1 LRVTERADSVEI
13 ASAPALA
20 MVRRRPTVTSGH
32 IDAARYRTC
41 PVPVPP
47 PETQPSVV
55 PSNINYAC
63 GRLGFSYAGHE
74 R

>member
-1 LRVTERADSVEI
+1 
-13 ASAPALA
+13 
-20 MVRRRPTVTSGH
+20 MVRRRPTITSDQRSY

-47 PETQPSVV
+47 PETQHSVV